1 MDYRQMTLQGG
12 GAKLADELTGR
23 VLTLDGATGTRIQA
37 LGLTEADFRGDRF
50 ADHPCNLAGCN
61 DVLCLT
67 RPEAIAA
74 IHREYLDAG
83 ADLITTN
90 SFNANALSLAEYGLS
105 DHVEELNYAAASI
118 ARRVADDFMSR
129 EGSGPKF
136 VVGTMGPTSKSLSMA
151 GALDDEHPVTWEAL
165 VEAYRSQ
172 AAALIAGGVDALLL
186 ETVFDPLNAKAAA
199 YAIIRVMEEA
209 GVRLPVMVSATLTE
223 QGRTLSGQSLEAF
236 VAAISHVEPLSV
248 GLNCGFG
255 AEQLMPWIRSLGSL
269 PCYVSFH
276 PNAGLPNDLGGYDE
290 TPETMAAALR
300 PLLQEGALNI
310 VGGCCGT
317 GPDHIR
323 AIAAEARAGVAR
335 KPAQPSGD
343 TRLSGM
349 ELTVIPATGEG
360 FTMVGERCNVA
371 GSRKFLRLVKE
382 GKLDEAIDI
391 ARAQVKAGAAVI
403 DVNVDDAML
412 DAPAEMAR
420 FLDLLADD
428 AVTSAVPVMIDS
440 SSWEAIT
447 EGLKHL
453 RGRGIVN
460 SISLKEGEE
469 KFLSRAREIRDMGA
483 AVVVMAMDEVGQA
496 DTYERKME
504 VVRRSY
510 RLLTERLGYRP
521 EDIIFDPNVLAV
533 ATGIEEHDAYG
544 RAFIDASVAIRRE
557 MPGTHVSG
565 GISNLSFSFRGN
577 NTVREAMHALFI
589 RLTEGMDMGIVN
601 PSAMLS
607 PDSIEPGLAEAI
619 TRLLLN
625 DRPDASERL
634 IALAGEIMAAKEA
647 EKAAKAA
654 AAGGTPATA
663 AAPAP
668 KAPAT
673 AAERIA
679 AMVTQG
685 RHEGIEE
692 LLKAEIDAG
701 KSALEIVD
709 GSLMAGMNEVGRLF
723 GAGKIFLP
731 QVVRSARAMKQAVA
745 WLEPYITAD
754 NAAGGPAEGRKAPK
768 VVLATV
774 KGDVHDIGK
783 NIVAI
788 IMRCNGFDV
797 DDLGVMVPADVI
809 IDHARRVGADM
820 IGLSGLITPSLHE
833 MQAFAER
840 MEREGLDIPLFVG
853 GAATSDIHTAVR
865 IAPGYHGQVFHTVD
879 AAQLPGVARA
889 WLNPATRREAAEA
902 NSRRQELLRYNNSHG
917 VSLLPIEEARSRR
930 ARVEFP
936 AGYAGSPLPLG
947 EVTLTPAVA
956 DVRPLINWRAFF
968 AAWGLDASLASI
980 AAIDGCD
987 HCRAQWLASRPQEQR
1002 AKAAEAMQLYKEAN
1016 RLLDKLQ
1023 AELTGLPAGEGLTA
1037 RTVTVAAAAEGDD
1050 IILQGSDGKEITIP
1064 TLRQQTEGDDASAP
1078 RLALADFVAPRRD
1091 DAQWP
1096 DRLTFFAVTAGNV
1109 MQRSVTEA
1117 HDRGDDYAS
1126 LLRQSIAD
1134 RLAEATTEWLHRRL
1148 SALVGTDGTE
1158 SAEGASC
1165 AGMTDGEAPVAGIRP
1180 AIGYQ
1185 SLPDQSLVFEA
1196 DKLLDYSQAGI
1207 SLTEHGALYPQAS
1220 TTGFFI
1226 FHPAARYFTVG
1237 PIGPDQAADYARRRR
1252 LPPAALAPYLAS
1264 RVAE

>member
-1 MDYRQMTLQGG
+1 MDYRKMTYDGRG
-12 GAKLADELTGR
+12 RMLAEELTRR

-37 LGLTEADFRGDRF
+37 MGLTESDFRGERF
-50 ADHPCNLAGCN
+50 AEHSCNLAGCN

-67 RPEAIAA
+67 RPEAVAT

-90 SFNANALSLAEYGLS
+90 TFNANTLSLAEYNLGEY
-105 DHVEELNYAAASI
+105 VEEINRTAAEIARKVADEYAAAHPD
-118 ARRVADDFMSR
+118 AL
-129 EGSGPKF
+129 PKF

-151 GALDDEHPVTWEAL
+151 GALDDEHPATWDSL
-165 VEAYRSQ
+165 VEAYRTQ
-172 AAALIAGGVDALLL
+172 AGALIAGGVDALLL

-199 YAIIRVMEEA
+199 YALIRVMEEA

-223 QGRTLSGQSLEAF
+223 QGRILSGQSLEGF
-236 VAAISHVEPLSV
+236 VAAISHLQPLSV

-255 AEQLMPWIRSLGSL
+255 AEQLMPWIRSLGKL

-290 TPETMAAALR
+290 TPQTMAAALR
-300 PLLQEGALNI
+300 PLLREGALNI

-323 AIAAEARAGVAR
+323 AIAAEVAGASLRV
-335 KPAQPSGD
+335 PPVPVPV

-349 ELTVIPATGEG
+349 ELTEIGADGKG
-360 FTMVGERCNVA
+360 FTKVGERCNVA

-391 ARAQVKAGAAVI
+391 ARSQVKAGAAII

-412 DAPAEMAR
+412 DAPAEMVR

-440 SSWEAIT
+440 SSWEVIA

-469 KFLSRAREIRDMGA
+469 KFLSRAREVRDMGC
-483 AVVVMAMDEVGQA
+483 AVVVMAMDETGQA
-496 DTYERKME
+496 DTFERKME

-510 RLLTERLGYRP
+510 RLLTEKLGYRP
-521 EDIIFDPNVLAV
+521 EEIIFDPNVLAV

-544 RAFIDASVAIRRE
+544 RAFIDAAAAIRRE

-577 NTVREAMHALFI
+577 NTVREAMHAIFI
-589 RLTEGMDMGIVN
+589 SLAKGMDMGIVN
-601 PSAMLS
+601 PSA
-607 PDSIEPGLAEAI
+607 PIDPTAVEPELAEAV
-619 TRLLLN
+619 THLLMN
-625 DRPDASERL
+625 DRADASERL
-634 IALAGEIMAAKEA
+634 TAIAGRIMEAAEQHQPTGA
-647 EKAAKAA
+647 RSVAPSSAPAAN
-654 AAGGTPATA
+654 TPAT
-663 AAPAP
+663 PS
-668 KAPAT
+668 
-673 AAERIA
+673 ERIA
-679 AMVTQG
+679 AMVVQG

-692 LLKAEIDAG
+692 LLQAEINAG
-701 KSALEIVD
+701 KTAMQIVD
-709 GSLMAGMNEVGRLF
+709 ESLMAGMNEVGRLF

-745 WLEPYITAD
+745 WLEPYITGDSDASAD
-754 NAAGGPAEGRKAPK
+754 RRDAPK

-788 IMRCNGFDV
+788 ILRCNGFDV
-797 DDLGVMVPADVI
+797 DDLGVMVPAEVI
-809 IDHARRVGADM
+809 IEHARRVGADM

-833 MQAFAER
+833 MQAFAEL

-865 IAPGYHGQVFHTVD
+865 IAPGYHGQVFHTLD

-889 WLNPATRREAAEA
+889 WLNPDTRARAVEA
-902 NSRRQELLRYNNSHG
+902 NRARQELLRFNNAHKLTLL
-917 VSLLPIEEARSRR
+917 SLDEAR
-930 ARVEFP
+930 ARKPQVSFTDD
-936 AGYAGSPLPLG
+936 YVGSPLSEGAL
-947 EVTLTPAVA
+947 TLTPTVA
-956 DVRPLINWRAFF
+956 EVRRLINWRAFF
-968 AAWGLDASLASI
+968 AAWGLDASLASVS
-980 AAIDGCD
+980 AIDGCD
-987 HCRAQWLASRPQEQR
+987 HCRAQWLAAQPQEQR
-1002 AKAAEAMQLYKEAN
+1002 MKASEAMQLHKEAN
-1016 RLLDKLQ
+1016 RLLDKLN
-1023 AELTGLPAGEGLTA
+1023 AELAGLPAGEGLTA
-1037 RTVTVAAAAEGDD
+1037 RTVTVKARAEGDD
-1050 IILQGSDGKEITIP
+1050 IVLQASDGQTVTLP
-1064 TLRQQTEGDDASAP
+1064 TLRQQTAADDLEAP
-1078 RLALADFVAPRRD
+1078 RLALADFVVPRRD
-1091 DAQWP
+1091 DREWP
-1096 DRLTFFAVTAGNV
+1096 DRLTLFAVTAGNAL
-1109 MQRSVTEA
+1109 QRSVTEA
-1117 HDRGDDYAS
+1117 HERGDDYAS
-1126 LLRQSIAD
+1126 LLRQSVAD
-1134 RLAEATTEWLHRRL
+1134 RLAEATTEWLHRKL
-1148 SALVGTDGTE
+1148 Q
-1158 SAEGASC
+1158 AEA
-1165 AGMTDGEAPVAGIRP
+1165 AAPGIRP

-1185 SLPDQSLVFEA
+1185 SMPDQSLVFEA
-1196 DKLLDYSQAGI
+1196 DKLLDYQRAGI

-1226 FHPAARYFTVG
+1226 FHPEARYFTVG
-1237 PIGPDQAADYARRRR
+1237 TVGPDQAADYARRRGMT
-1252 LPPAALAPYLAS
+1252 AEALAPYLGA
-1264 RVAE
+1264 RMG

>member
-1 MDYRQMTLQGG
+1 MNDEVTDYRTMKLAGG
-12 GAKLADELTGR
+12 GAALADELTRR
-23 VLTLDGATGTRIQA
+23 VLTLDGAMGTRIQA
-37 LGLTEADFRGDRF
+37 LGLTERDFRGNWFER
-50 ADHPCNLAGCN
+50 HGVNLAGCN

-67 RPEAIAA
+67 QREAIAS
-74 IHREYLDAG
+74 IHREYLEAG
-83 ADLITTN
+83 TDIITTN
-90 SFNANALSLAEYGLS
+90 SFNANALSLAEYGIADFAKPINLW
-105 DHVEELNYAAASI
+105 AARI
-118 ARRVADDFMSR
+118 ARRVADEYAAAHPD
-129 EGSGPKF
+129 EGRKY

-151 GALDDEHPVTWEAL
+151 GALDDEHPVTWDAL
-165 VEAYRSQ
+165 VEAYREQ
-172 AAALIAGGVDALLL
+172 AEALITGGVDALLL

-199 YAIIRVMEEA
+199 YALIRVMEQT

-223 QGRTLSGQSLEAF
+223 QGRILSGQSLEAF
-236 VAAISHVEPLSV
+236 VTAISHLEPLSV

-255 AEQLMPWIRSLGSL
+255 AEQLMPWIRSLGETGA
-269 PCYVSFH
+269 YVSFH

-300 PLLQEGALNI
+300 PLLREGALNI

-317 GPDHIR
+317 GPEHIR
-323 AIAAEARAGVAR
+323 AIAAEAAAATPR
-335 KPAQPSGD
+335 KLPSRSAS

-349 ELTVIPATGEG
+349 ERLEIPATGSG

-440 SSWEAIT
+440 SSWEAIA

-469 KFLSRAREIRDMGA
+469 KFLARAREIRDMGA
-483 AVVVMAMDEVGQA
+483 AVVVMAMDEKGQA
-496 DTYERKME
+496 DTFERKME
-504 VVRRSY
+504 VTRRSY

-533 ATGIEEHDAYG
+533 ATGIEEHDAFG
-544 RAFIDASVAIRRE
+544 RAFIDAAEAIRRE
-557 MPGTHVSG
+557 MPGVHVSG

-589 RLTEGMDMGIVN
+589 RLAKGMDMGIVN
-601 PSAMLS
+601 PSAMLA
-607 PDSIEPGLAEAI
+607 PESIEPELAEAV
-619 TRLLLN
+619 THMLLN
-625 DRPDASERL
+625 DSPDASERL
-634 IALAGEIMAAKEA
+634 IALAGRIMEVAEAA
-647 EKAAKAA
+647 KAAKAA
-654 AAGGTPATA
+654 KAATDGA
-663 AAPAP
+663 ALAHS
-668 KAPAT
+668 APAT
-673 AAERIA
+673 PSERIA

-685 RHEGIEE
+685 RHEGMEE
-692 LLKAEIDAG
+692 LLQAEINAG
-701 KSALEIVD
+701 KSALQIVD
-709 GSLMAGMNEVGRLF
+709 ESLMAGMNEVGRLF

-745 WLEPYITAD
+745 WLEPYITAE
-754 NAAGGPAEGRKAPK
+754 NGNTAENSNRPK

-889 WLNPATRREAAEA
+889 WLNPATRREAVEA
-902 NSRRQELLRYNNSHG
+902 NRRRQELLRYANANK
-917 VSLLPIEEARSRR
+917 VNLLTLDEAR
-930 ARVEFP
+930 ARKASPAFP

-947 EVTLTPAVA
+947 DKLFTPTVA
-956 DVRPLINWRAFF
+956 SVRPLINWRAFF

-980 AAIDGCD
+980 AAIEGCD
-987 HCRAQWLASRPQEQR
+987 HCRAQWLAAKPQEQR

-1023 AELTGLPAGEGLTA
+1023 SELAGLPAGEGLTA
-1037 RTVTVAAAAEGDD
+1037 RTVTVAAAAVGDD
-1050 IILQGSDGKEITIP
+1050 IMLKVPEAQASDGTVTIS
-1064 TLRQQTEGDDASAP
+1064 TLRQQTATDDPAAP
-1078 RLALADFVAPRRD
+1078 RLALADFVAPRSEAD
-1091 DAQWP
+1091 EWP
-1096 DRLTFFAVTAGNV
+1096 DRLTFFAVTAGNAL
-1109 MQRSVTEA
+1109 QRTVTEA

-1126 LLRQSIAD
+1126 LLRQSIGD

-1148 SALVGTDGTE
+1148 AADG
-1158 SAEGASC
+1158 
-1165 AGMTDGEAPVAGIRP
+1165 AGIRP

-1185 SLPDQSLVFEA
+1185 SLPDQSLVHEA
-1196 DKLLDYSQAGI
+1196 DKLLDYAEAGI
-1207 SLTEHGALYPQAS
+1207 SVTEHGALYPQAS

-1226 FHPAARYFTVG
+1226 FHPEARYFTVG
-1237 PIGPDQAADYARRRR
+1237 AVGPDQAEDYARRRGMT
-1252 LPPAALAPYLAS
+1252 PEAIAPYLGGRAI
-1264 RVAE
+1264 

>member
-1 MDYRQMTLQGG
+1 MNDKVTDYRTMKLADG
-12 GAKLADELTGR
+12 GAALADELTLR
-23 VLTLDGATGTRIQA
+23 VLTLDGAMGTRIQA
-37 LGLTEADFRGDRF
+37 LGLTERDFRGNWFER
-50 ADHPCNLAGCN
+50 HGVNLAGCN

-67 RPEAIAA
+67 QREAIAS
-74 IHREYLDAG
+74 IHREYLEAG
-83 ADLITTN
+83 ADIITTN
-90 SFNANALSLAEYGLS
+90 SFNANALSLAEYGIADFAKPINLW
-105 DHVEELNYAAASI
+105 AARI
-118 ARRVADDFMSR
+118 ARRVADEYAAAHPD
-129 EGSGPKF
+129 EGRKY

-151 GALDDEHPVTWEAL
+151 GALDDEHPVTWDALVDAYSEQAEAL
-165 VEAYRSQ
+165 
-172 AAALIAGGVDALLL
+172 ITGGVDALLL

-199 YAIIRVMEEA
+199 YAIIRVMEKA
-209 GVRLPVMVSATLTE
+209 GRRLPVMVSATLTE
-223 QGRTLSGQSLEAF
+223 QGRILSGQSLEGF
-236 VAAISHVEPLSV
+236 VTAISHLEPLSV

-255 AEQLMPWIRSLGSL
+255 AEQLMPWIRSLGETGA
-269 PCYVSFH
+269 YVSFH

-300 PLLQEGALNI
+300 PLLREGALNI

-317 GPDHIR
+317 GPEHIR
-323 AIAAEARAGVAR
+323 AIAAEAAAATPRR
-335 KPAQPSGD
+335 LPSRSAA

-349 ELTVIPATGEG
+349 ERLEIPATGSG

-440 SSWEAIT
+440 SSWEAIA

-469 KFLSRAREIRDMGA
+469 KFLERAREIRDMGA
-483 AVVVMAMDEVGQA
+483 AVVVMAMDEKGQA
-496 DTYERKME
+496 DTFERKME
-504 VVRRSY
+504 VTRRSY
-510 RLLTERLGYRP
+510 RLLTGQLGYRP

-533 ATGIEEHDAYG
+533 ATGIEEHDAFG
-544 RAFIDASVAIRRE
+544 RAFIDAAEAIRRE
-557 MPGTHVSG
+557 MPGVHVSG

-577 NTVREAMHALFI
+577 NAVREAMHALFI
-589 RLTEGMDMGIVN
+589 RMAKGMDMGIVN
-601 PSAMLS
+601 PSASLDT
-607 PDSIEPGLAEAI
+607 DSIDPELREAV
-619 TRLLLN
+619 THLLLH

-634 IALAGEIMAAKEA
+634 LTLAGRIMEQAEAEKTAKAGTTPKAKEA
-647 EKAAKAA
+647 DPA
-654 AAGGTPATA
+654 TPAT
-663 AAPAP
+663 PS
-668 KAPAT
+668 
-673 AAERIA
+673 ERIA

-685 RHEGIEE
+685 RHEGIEG
-692 LLKAEIDAG
+692 LLQAEIEAG
-701 KSALEIVD
+701 KTALEIVD

-745 WLEPYITAD
+745 WLEPYITAE
-754 NAAGGPAEGRKAPK
+754 NGNTAENSNRPK

-788 IMRCNGFDV
+788 ILRCNGFDV

-833 MQAFAER
+833 MQAFAQL

-889 WLNPATRREAAEA
+889 WLNPATRGEAVEA
-902 NSRRQELLRYNNSHG
+902 NRRRQELLRYANANK
-917 VSLLPIEEARSRR
+917 VSLISLDEARERKPR
-930 ARVEFP
+930 AEFP

-947 EVTLTPAVA
+947 EKLFTPTVA

-980 AAIDGCD
+980 AAIEGCD
-987 HCRAQWLASRPQEQR
+987 HCRAQWLAAKPQEQR

-1023 AELTGLPAGEGLTA
+1023 TDLTGLPAGEGLTA
-1037 RTVTVAAAAEGDD
+1037 LTVTVKAASTGDD
-1050 IILQGSDGKEITIP
+1050 ILLQAPEAQTTDGEEDAPKNVTIP
-1064 TLRQQTEGDDASAP
+1064 TLRQQISTDDPSAP
-1078 RLALADFVAPRRD
+1078 RLALADFVVPRS
-1091 DAQWP
+1091 DAEKWP
-1096 DRLTFFAVTAGNV
+1096 DRLTFFAVTAGNAL
-1109 MQRSVTEA
+1109 QRSVTEA
-1117 HDRGDDYAS
+1117 HDRSDDYAS

-1134 RLAEATTEWLHRRL
+1134 RLAEATTEWLHRQL
-1148 SALVGTDGTE
+1148 APDGT
-1158 SAEGASC
+1158 
-1165 AGMTDGEAPVAGIRP
+1165 GIRP

-1196 DKLLDYSQAGI
+1196 DKLLHYQRAGI

-1226 FHPAARYFTVG
+1226 FHPEARYFTVG
-1237 PIGPDQAADYARRRR
+1237 AVGPDQAADYARRRGMT
-1252 LPPAALAPYLAS
+1252 PEAIAPYLGG
-1264 RVAE
+1264 RVS